1 MIIAGI
7 DVGAKTVKVILMEDR
22 KVKAKGMVLSG
33 FDQTASANE
42 ALDKAL
48 EEAGLSR
55 EAIGT
60 IVTTGAGRKSIPFAK
75 SDVTEVRAAALGA
88 VSLFPSARTVVD
100 VGAEEARAI
109 KCDESG
115 KVVDFAVNEKC
126 AAGSGAFTEAM
137 ARALEVKLEELG
149 PLSLQSTQTIPM
161 NAQCTV
167 FAESEVVSLIHAKT
181 SKADIAR
188 AVHDGLSSRVVAMVR
203 RVGVA
208 PELALVG
215 GVAHNPGFVDAFKRT
230 LGVDNVRT
238 AEEPEFVGAIGA
250 ALAASK

>member
-1 MIIAGI
+1 MITAGI
-7 DVGAKTVKVILMEDR
+7 DVGAKTVKVVLMEDGKIR
-22 KVKAKGMVLSG
+22 AKAMMLSG
-33 FDQTASANE
+33 FDQVASANE
-42 ALDKAL
+42 ALEEAL
-48 EEAGLSR
+48 KEAGLSR
-55 EAIGT
+55 EAIGS
-60 IVTTGAGRKSIPFAK
+60 IITTGAGRKAIPFAK
-75 SDVTEVRAAALGA
+75 GDVTEVRAAALGTI
-88 VSLFPSARTVVD
+88 SLFPSVRTVID

-109 KCDESG
+109 KCDPNG
-115 KVVDFAVNEKC
+115 KVLDFAVNEKC

-149 PLSLQSTQTIPM
+149 PLSLQSTQAIPM

-215 GVAHNPGFVDAFKRT
+215 GVAHNPGFVDSFKRT
-230 LGVDNVRT
+230 LGVETVCT
-238 AEEPEFVGAIGA
+238 MEEPEFVGAIGA
-250 ALAASK
+250 ALAAN

>member
-1 MIIAGI
+1 LITAGI
-7 DVGAKTVKVILMEDR
+7 DVGAKTVKVVLMEDR
-22 KVKAKGMVLSG
+22 KIRAKAMVLSG

-42 ALDKAL
+42 ALEEAL
-48 EEAGLSR
+48 KEAGLSR
-55 EAIGT
+55 EVIGS
-60 IVTTGAGRKSIPFAK
+60 IVTTGIGRKAIPFAK
-75 SDVTEVRAAALGA
+75 GDVTEVRAAALGT
-88 VSLFPSARTVVD
+88 VSLIPSVRTVID

-109 KCDESG
+109 KCDENG
-115 KVVDFAVNEKC
+115 KVLDFAVNEKC

-203 RVGVA
+203 RVGVV

-215 GVAHNPGFVDAFKRT
+215 GVAHNPGFVDSFKRT
-230 LGVDNVRT
+230 LGVEGVCT
-238 AEEPEFVGAIGA
+238 MEEPEFVGAIGA
-250 ALAASK
+250 ALVAD